1 MCKIEQTAYR
11 VRCIADMEVFMLR
24 EESNSDTVTTSPS
37 NLANDF
43 DSAPMSPERSGAGTG
58 RDESATTEQ
67 SRKSGAPAQKSDVL
81 VWKSDALVVRERL
94 ALNELFVTRKWH
106 RSYAEA
112 LLETDGAKLPALIAA
127 AGEAILV
134 RYAELAVSP
143 VSTDEIVDLQHAVAA
158 LSQLSEHTA
167 AGGIGLPD
175 IC

>member
-11 VRCIADMEVFMLR
+11 VRCIAGVEVSMLR
-24 EESNSDTVTTSPS
+24 EESNSDTVTPSAS

-43 DSAPMSPERSGAGTG
+43 DTTAIPPEVLERSGAVAGRPESGTI
-58 RDESATTEQ
+58 EQ
-67 SRKSGAPAQKSDVL
+67 SSR
-81 VWKSDALVVRERL
+81 KSDALVVRERV

-134 RYAELAVSP
+134 RYVELTASP
-143 VSTDEIVDLQHAVAA
+143 VPTDEIVDLQHAVVA
-158 LSQLSEHTA
+158 LSQLSEHTG

>member
-11 VRCIADMEVFMLR
+11 VHCIAGVEVSMLR
-24 EESNSDTVTTSPS
+24 EESNSDTSTTSAS
-37 NLANDF
+37 NLAKNF
-43 DSAPMSPERSGAGTG
+43 DSTAMSPEGLARSDAGG
-58 RDESATTEQ
+58 PESETMEQ
-67 SRKSGAPAQKSDVL
+67 SSRKS
-81 VWKSDALVVRERL
+81 DARVVRERV

-134 RYAELAVSP
+134 RYVELTASP
-143 VSTDEIVDLQHAVAA
+143 VSTDEIVDLQHAVVA
-158 LSQLSEHTA
+158 LSQLSEHTG